1 MNVVFMR
8 ADRLLKLMLLLEN
21 RGKMTAAA
29 LAEELEVSTRTIL
42 RDIDALS
49 FSGVPIYAEGGHG
62 GGISLDENYRVKLNG
77 LKEAEVQALI
87 VSSNASLLADI
98 GLEDAA
104 EQSLLKLLTAL
115 PYLYEQSA
123 KQFQNRIYLDPVA
136 WWHSQQT
143 LTHLNIVQSAVY
155 NNRIIEI
162 DYQRHDGSYLT
173 RTVQAYGLVAKASV
187 WYLIA
192 AHDEQFRSYRISRIK
207 RVNVSQ
213 ETFVRDDTFNL
224 ADYWQESTSNFL
236 ENISYFVFKLEI
248 HPDSK
253 NMATWYSPGY
263 SDAQGTTVDGWYI
276 RQYYVDS
283 LELAAMF
290 VVGLGNQVKII
301 EPEELKVA
309 VAAKIK
315 SLTI

>member
-1 MNVVFMR
+1 MR

-21 RGKMTAAA
+21 RGKMTASV
-29 LAEELEVSTRTIL
+29 LAKELEVSTRTIL

-77 LKEAEVQALI
+77 LKESEVQALI
-87 VSSNASLLADI
+87 ISGNAALLADI

-123 KQFQNRIYLDPVA
+123 KQFQNRVYIDPVA
-136 WWHSQQT
+136 WWHNEQT
-143 LTHLNIVQSAVY
+143 LTHLDIVQDAVY

-192 AHDEQFRSYRISRIK
+192 THDEQFRSYRISRVK

-213 ETFVRDDTFNL
+213 ETFVRDDKFNL
-224 ADYWQESTSNFL
+224 ADYWQESTRSFL
-236 ENISYFVFKLEI
+236 ENIPYFVFKLEI

-253 NMATWYSPGY
+253 NMATWYSPGF
-263 SDAQGTTVDGWYI
+263 SDAQGMTVDGWSI

-290 VVGLGNQVKII
+290 VVGLGNQVRII

-309 VAAKIK
+309 VAEKIK
-315 SLTI
+315 TLTN

>member
-1 MNVVFMR
+1 
-8 ADRLLKLMLLLEN
+8 
-21 RGKMTAAA
+21 MTASS
-29 LAEELEVSTRTIL
+29 LAEALEVSTRTIL

-62 GGISLDENYRVKLNG
+62 GGISLDENYRMKLNG

-115 PYLYEQSA
+115 PSLHEQSA
-123 KQFQNRIYLDPVA
+123 KQFQNRIYIDPVA
-136 WWHSQQT
+136 WWHSEQT
-143 LTHLNIVQSAVY
+143 RTHLNIVQDAVY

-162 DYQRHDGSYLT
+162 DYQRHDGSALT

-192 AHDEQFRSYRISRIK
+192 AHDEQFRSYRISRVK

-213 ETFVRDDTFNL
+213 KTFVRDDKFNL
-224 ADYWQESTSNFL
+224 TDYWQQSTSNFL
-236 ENISYFVFKLEI
+236 ENVPYFVFKLEI

-253 NMATWYSPGY
+253 NMAIWYSPGF
-263 SDAQGTTVDGWYI
+263 SEAQGMTADGWYI
-276 RQYYVDS
+276 QQYHVDS

-309 VAAKIK
+309 VTEKIK
-315 SLTI
+315 ALTR

>member
-1 MNVVFMR
+1 MR
-8 ADRLLKLMLLLEN
+8 ADRLLKLMLLLKS
-21 RGKMTAAA
+21 RGKMTASS

-77 LKEAEVQALI
+77 LKEVEVQALI

-104 EQSLLKLLTAL
+104 EQSLLKLLSAL
-115 PYLYEQSA
+115 PTLYEQSA
-123 KQFQNRIYLDPVA
+123 QQFQNRIYIDPVA
-136 WWHSQQT
+136 WWHSEQS
-143 LTHLNIVQSAVY
+143 LTYLNVLQDAVY
-155 NNRIIEI
+155 GDRMIEI

-192 AHDEQFRSYRISRIK
+192 AHDEQFRSYRVSRVK
-207 RVNVSQ
+207 RVNVAQ
-213 ETFVRDDTFNL
+213 GTFIRDDKFNL
-224 ADYWQESTSNFL
+224 VAYWQESTNKFL
-236 ENISYFVFKLEI
+236 ENVPSFIFKLEI

-253 NMATWYSPGY
+253 NMATWYSPGF
-263 SDAQGTTVDGWYI
+263 SEPQGVTSDGWYI
-276 RQYYVDS
+276 RQYHVDS

-290 VVGLGNQVKII
+290 VVGLGNQVKVI
-301 EPEELKVA
+301 EPEELKLTVA
-309 VAAKIK
+309 EKIK
-315 SLTI
+315 ALTD